1 MANLADDI
9 EAFLK
14 RLLRE
19 TSTVEIQRAMLAAK
33 FNCAPS
39 QINYVMTTRF
49 TPVHGYVVESRRGGG
64 GYIRIVRLN
73 MEKVEALHTLVHQH
87 VGQRLSQEDG
97 LAILSFLRERKLV
110 TEREGSIMAAAL
122 LQESLGTDQPQADR
136 VRATILKAM
145 LLALS
150 RY

>member
-1 MANLADDI
+1 MGNLADDI

-19 TSTVEIQRAMLAAK
+19 SNTIEIQRATLASK

-49 TPVHGYVVESRRGGG
+49 TPVHGYMVESRRGGG

-73 MEKVEALHTLVHQH
+73 MEKGEAIHTLIHQRI
-87 VGQRLSQEDG
+87 GQRLTQEE
-97 LAILSFLRERKLV
+97 AMATLSFLRERKLI
-110 TEREGSIMAAAL
+110 TEREASIMAAAL
-122 LQESLGTDQPQADR
+122 TRETLGLDTLYADR
-136 VRATILKAM
+136 VRASILKAM
-145 LLALS
+145 LLALQ
-150 RY
+150 RH

>member
-19 TSTVEIQRAMLAAK
+19 TSTVEIQRAMLASK

-73 MEKVEALHTLVHQH
+73 MEKGEALHTLVHHQI
-87 VGQRLSQEDG
+87 GQLISQEEV
-97 LAILSFLRERKLV
+97 LATLSFLLERKLV
-110 TEREGSIMAAAL
+110 TEREASLMAAAL
-122 LQESLGTDQPQADR
+122 MRESLPLDPPYADQI
-136 VRATILKAM
+136 RATILKAM
-145 LLALS
+145 ILALS
-150 RY
+150 RH

>member
-19 TSTVEIQRAMLAAK
+19 SSTVEIQRAMLAAK

-73 MEKVEALHTLVHQH
+73 MEKGEALHTLVHQH
-87 VGQRLSQEDG
+87 IGQRLTQED
-97 LAILSFLRERKLV
+97 AVAVLSFLRERKLV
-110 TEREGSIMAAAL
+110 TERESSIMAAAL
-122 LQESLGTDQPQADR
+122 LQESLAMDPPYAER
-136 VRATILKAM
+136 IRASILKAM

-150 RY
+150 RH

>member
-1 MANLADDI
+1 MANLTDDI

-19 TSTVEIQRAMLAAK
+19 SSTVEIQRAMLASK

-73 MEKVEALHTLVHQH
+73 MEKGEALHTLVHQRI
-87 VGQRLSQEDG
+87 GQRLAQEEA
-97 LAILSFLRERKLV
+97 LAILTFLLERKLV
-110 TEREGSIMAAAL
+110 TEREASIMAAAL
-122 LQESLGTDQPQADR
+122 MQESLAMDPPYAERT
-136 VRATILKAM
+136 RATILKAM

-150 RY
+150 RH

>member
-19 TSTVEIQRAMLAAK
+19 SSTIEIQRAMLASK

-73 MEKVEALHTLVHQH
+73 MEKGEAFRTLVQQRIGHSISQEEALAV
-87 VGQRLSQEDG
+87 
-97 LAILSFLRERKLV
+97 LSFLLERKWV
-110 TEREGSIMAAAL
+110 TEREAHLMAAAL
-122 LQESLGTDQPQADR
+122 LLESLGTDPPHTER
-136 VRATILKAM
+136 VRASVLRAM

-150 RY
+150 RH

>member
-73 MEKVEALHTLVHQH
+73 MEKGEALHTLVHQQI
-87 VGQRLSQEDG
+87 GQRLSQEEG
-97 LAILSFLRERKLV
+97 LATLSFLRERKLV
-110 TEREGSIMAAAL
+110 TEREASLMAAAL
-122 LQESLGTDQPQADR
+122 MRENLPMDPPYADR
-136 VRATILKAM
+136 IRATILKAM

-150 RY
+150 RH

>member
-1 MANLADDI
+1 MGNLADEI

-19 TSTVEIQRAMLAAK
+19 SGTIEIQRAVLASK

-64 GYIRIVRLN
+64 GYLRIVRLN
-73 MEKVEALHTLVHQH
+73 MEKAEALHTLVQRI
-87 VGQRLSQEDG
+87 GQRLTQEDA
-97 LAILSFLRERKLV
+97 LAILSFLRERRLV
-110 TEREGSIMAAAL
+110 TEREASLMAAAL
-122 LQESLGTDQPQADR
+122 SQENLAMDPPYAERT
-136 VRATILKAM
+136 RANILKAM
-145 LLALS
+145 LVALS
-150 RY
+150 RH

>member
-14 RLLRE
+14 RMLRE
-19 TSTVEIQRAMLAAK
+19 SSTVEIQRAMLASK

-73 MEKVEALHTLVHQH
+73 MEKGEAFRALVQQRI
-87 VGQRLSQEDG
+87 GQQISQEEG
-97 LAILSFLRERKLV
+97 LAVLSFLLERKWV
-110 TEREGSIMAAAL
+110 TEREALLIAAAL
-122 LQESLGTDQPQADR
+122 TIDGLGIDPPNTER
-136 VRATILKAM
+136 VRAAILRAM

-150 RY
+150 RH